1 MLWILDEEG
10 NPVSV
15 GMNFGAWSDW
25 YEKDNRRELR
35 KDVVGDAV
43 VSTVFL
49 GIAPCYGMSGNPVL
63 WESMVL
69 GGSLHL
75 TCKRYSSAQDAL
87 EGHNALV
94 LLVKTFGQKRS

>member
-1 MLWILDEEG
+1 MLWILDEKM

-25 YEKDNRRELR
+25 YEQDNRRELR
-35 KDVVGDAV
+35 KDVVDGVV

-49 GIAPCYGMSGNPVL
+49 GIDFCYGMSGNPVL

-69 GGSLHL
+69 GGSLNL
-75 TCKRYSSAQDAL
+75 TCKRYDSAQAAL

-94 LLVKTFGQKRS
+94 LLVKTFG